1 MVTRYRT
8 VARDAAAEL
17 EVKRSRFRCALT
29 RVETEDAARAAV
41 DRARLDHR
49 DARHHCSALVLG
61 PDAEVER
68 AALWGDKA
76 PRALWNA
83 TAFLWDEEAG
93 VRTLELGLAQADWD
107 WLMRVLPAAPAMWRN
122 TQLLWRC

>member
-1 MVTRYRT
+1 MLNSPGRPQEEGLDCAACLASLPPAQTTPDRCPPR
-8 VARDAAAEL
+8 AAAE
-17 EVKRSRFRCALT
+17 
-29 RVETEDAARAAV
+29 
-41 DRARLDHR
+41 
-49 DARHHCSALVLG
+49 
-61 PDAEVER
+61 DAEVER